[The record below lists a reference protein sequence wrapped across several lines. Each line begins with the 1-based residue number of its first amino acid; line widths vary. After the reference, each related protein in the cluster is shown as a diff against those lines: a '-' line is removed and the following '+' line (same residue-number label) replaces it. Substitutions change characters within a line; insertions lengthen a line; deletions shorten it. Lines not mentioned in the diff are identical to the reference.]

1 MRREEMNRERELKVV
16 LDRERLDQVVRN
28 ARGYIM
34 SRGEKKEEGWPQFN
48 KENIVAR
55 QRIDSIKKALRAIE
69 VDREERNKEDPEKVD
84 LIEEEEKDI
93 L

>member
-1 MRREEMNRERELKVV
+1 MQREEMNRERELKVV

-28 ARGYIM
+28 ARDYMM
-34 SRGEKKEEGWPQFN
+34 SRGGKKEEGWPQLN

-84 LIEEEEKDI
+84 LTEEEKKDT